1 LNFQAIDIETYNTA
15 FSELLQIDPRED
27 FLSYLDQGIFFQQ
40 HYDDFRTSDSRV
52 ESERSEQE
60 HKAPDLTDV
69 KEKAADAEEQEE
81 MKEGGAEEKK
91 EHFGNAIRSE
101 AAKRALSKLSEFGEV
116 QANDLCAPSSEDR
129 LKLFDTASSQGV
141 SFREVVHLLR
151 QNMEN
156 NVTRE
161 REAEMQF
168 QVKYFANILYD
179 PEEVP
184 LVFLVRLVETKTGH
198 QMLTFTDVSLTKLQA
213 QNEVENHYQDLLVG
227 SLGHE

>member
-1 LNFQAIDIETYNTA
+1 
-15 FSELLQIDPRED
+15 
-27 FLSYLDQGIFFQQ
+27 
-40 HYDDFRTSDSRV
+40 V
-52 ESERSEQE
+52 ESERIEGSEQE
-60 HKAPDLTDV
+60 HKAPDLADV

-81 MKEGGAEEKK
+81 MKEGGAEENK
-91 EHFGNAIRSE
+91 EHFGDAIKSE
-101 AAKRALSKLSEFGEV
+101 AAKRALSKLSENGEV
-116 QANDLCAPSSEDR
+116 QANNLCAPSSED
-129 LKLFDTASSQGV
+129 LDTTSSQGV

-151 QNMEN
+151 QNMES

-168 QVKYFANILYD
+168 QVKYFANILYN

-198 QMLTFTDVSLTKLQA
+198 QMLTFTNVSLTKLQA